1 MILPLRSLLA
11 WTSRSRRME
20 GELHTITSVI
30 TALVMALA
38 LTVPVGAQEEE
49 FVQIHFELRTSG
61 EFASD
66 TTFFALYGLP

>member
-1 MILPLRSLLA
+1 MRTIRSI
-11 WTSRSRRME
+11 
-20 GELHTITSVI
+20 ITVLVI
-30 TALVMALA
+30 TLA